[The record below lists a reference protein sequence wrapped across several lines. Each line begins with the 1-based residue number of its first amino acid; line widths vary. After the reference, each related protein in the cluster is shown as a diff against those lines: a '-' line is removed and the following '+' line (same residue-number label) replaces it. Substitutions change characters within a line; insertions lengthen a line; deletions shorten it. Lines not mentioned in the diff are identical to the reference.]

1 MFRGGI
7 LRGDIFD
14 LGGYYVVV
22 EVEVLDLVVRL
33 DIRLVWSSLNEDVL
47 LVVLN
52 LMLVEGNI

>member
-22 EVEVLDLVVRL
+22 EVEVFGFGG
-33 DIRLVWSSLNEDVL
+33 ET
-47 LVVLN
+47 
-52 LMLVEGNI
+52 